1 MRQAVKQVFLPGLAL
16 LLAASL
22 IFLGVGAA
30 ITGTMPL
37 WRDSVGNVNHT
48 EKITG
53 RYLIQQSAAQEDT
66 LLVFGS
72 SELRTTEISTH
83 PANFFAGK
91 RAGFQ
96 VDLIG
101 RGSCQSLIHALQ
113 IAASG
118 DALRGKKVV
127 LITSPQSYVPEGIAP
142 DLFMANFSAQQVLEL
157 LADDSLSDEVKA
169 YLSRR
174 VAELT
179 EEYRALPDAAPV
191 DPAIAAL
198 AGHRAEPSALSAVT
212 NGLLTPYYA
221 LDRQLLAMKDRV
233 AVRGILAAGEDYP
246 APNELPVIDW
256 AAEEQAAV
264 REGKAMSD
272 NNDFGMLDDYYTTY
286 IGSRLERQKD
296 RDKNLSYSQSKEYDD
311 LRALFTVCR
320 EKGIEPLFIHVP
332 LHGTWSDYT
341 GFTSER
347 RAEYYRNVREIAA
360 EYSVKM
366 LDLTGYEY
374 EEFFMCDTMHL
385 GWKGWLAVDK
395 ALIDYYYGG

>member
-1 MRQAVKQVFLPGLAL
+1 MKAAVKRVFLPAVAM
-16 LLAASL
+16 LLAAGL
-22 IFLGVGAA
+22 LLLGTGAA
-30 ITGTMPL
+30 ITGTMPP

-53 RYLIQQSAAQEDT
+53 RVLLQQSAAREDT
-66 LLVFGS
+66 LLIFGS

-101 RGSCQSLIHALQ
+101 RGSCQSLIHAIQ

-127 LITSPQSYVPEGIAP
+127 LITSPQSYVLEGIAP

-157 LADDSLSDEVKA
+157 LADDTLSDEVKT

-179 EEYRALPDAAPV
+179 EEYRALPDAAPT

-221 LDRQLLAMKDRV
+221 LDRYLLAMKDRV
-233 AVRGILAAGEDYP
+233 SVRGILAAGEDYP
-246 APNELPVIDW
+246 APDELPAIDW
-256 AAEEQAAV
+256 AAEEQAAL
-264 REGKAMSD
+264 REGKAMSG
-272 NNDFGMLDDYYTTY
+272 NNDFWMLDDYYTTY

-296 RDKNLSYSQSKEYDD
+296 RDSGLSYSRSKEYDD
-311 LRALFTVCR
+311 LRALFAVCR

-332 LHGTWSDYT
+332 LHGPWSDYT
-341 GFTSER
+341 GFPAER
-347 RAEYYRNVREIAA
+347 RAEYYQNVREIAE
-360 EYSVKM
+360 EYGIQT
-366 LDLTGYEY
+366 LDLTGHEY
-374 EEFFMCDTMHL
+374 EEYFMCDTMHL